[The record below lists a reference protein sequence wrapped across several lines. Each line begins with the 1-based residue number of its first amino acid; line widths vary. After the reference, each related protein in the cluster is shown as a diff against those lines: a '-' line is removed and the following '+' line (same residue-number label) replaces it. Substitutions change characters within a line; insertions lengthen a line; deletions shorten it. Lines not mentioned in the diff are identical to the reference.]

1 MKYQLTNLVKSLT
14 KEEVRNFK
22 VYSSRFRVKE
32 DTKKL
37 VQLFEYLRN
46 DEYDEYEDEVAS
58 LLFPEKSKNAYYQL
72 KNRLVREIEDS
83 LLMLHKNK
91 GDDYAVMRQLQ
102 LSKIFLDKGEY
113 QKSKDCLHKANKF
126 AKHSKNKILQCIIYD
141 RWLDLESAMPSGDIR
156 EIANL
161 ASDHIDQTG
170 FELKSKVLIMSVK
183 DELFRSNNSSKSSHS
198 VIQTLDETVQELRM
212 SDEFT
217 NSAILRIQVSDS
229 VKHVLL
235 VKKQYRELVE
245 FLQQELKN
253 FREDSLFSKT
263 TREQEVKYLSWI
275 INALLR
281 IRRINEVNQYID
293 ELEELLGRA
302 ENQQLANKHKWLLF
316 QCRLVGLVYSGKNKD
331 AIALLSDL
339 EGQPERVPHYP
350 LMVLLNLGLLHY
362 YENDLERSLD
372 YLTEIIGGE
381 SFKKFATPLQITVAV
396 IELVIRVEKDDY
408 VYALNRHKNIKRK
421 YRNFL
426 AKEEY
431 ERDKNFLDILK
442 DIISDALDPNPSKKL
457 KSKIKQFI
465 HDSPP
470 FEPGSNEALCYQLWL
485 QAYLKKRNYYQL
497 VLEDINSEN

>member
-22 VYSSRFRVKE
+22 VYSSRFKVKE

-46 DEYDEYEDEVAS
+46 DEYDEYDDGIVKI
-58 LLFPEKSKNAYYQL
+58 LFPKSSKNAYYQL

-102 LSKIFLDKGEY
+102 LSKIFSDKGEY
-113 QKSKDCLHKANKF
+113 QRSKDCLQKANKL
-126 AKHSKNKILQCIIYD
+126 AKNSKNKILQCIIYD
-141 RWLDLESAMPSGDIR
+141 RWLDLESGMPSGNIKKV
-156 EIANL
+156 ANL
-161 ASDHIDQTG
+161 ASDHINQTG
-170 FELKSKVLIMSVK
+170 FELKSKVLIASVK
-183 DELFRSNNSSKSSHS
+183 DELFRSNNSSKSSLS

-212 SDEFT
+212 SDEYT

-253 FREDSLFSKT
+253 FREDPLFSKT

-281 IRRINEVNQYID
+281 IRRISEVNQYID
-293 ELEELLGRA
+293 ELEELLGKS

-331 AIALLSDL
+331 AIILLSDL
-339 EGQPERVPHYP
+339 EGQRERVPHYP

-362 YENDLERSLD
+362 YENNLERSLD
-372 YLTEIIGGE
+372 YLTEIIGDE
-381 SFKKFATPLQITVAV
+381 SFKKFATPLQITATV
-396 IELVIRVEKDDY
+396 IELVIRIEKGDNI
-408 VYALNRHKNIKRK
+408 YALNRHKNIKRK

-431 ERDKNFLDILK
+431 RRDKNFLNILK
-442 DIISDALDPNPSKKL
+442 DIINDNLKHNPSKKT
-457 KSKIKQFI
+457 KAKIEQFI
-465 HDSPP
+465 QGSPP

-485 QAYLKKRNYYQL
+485 RAYLEKRNYYQL
-497 VLEDINSEN
+497 VLENINSEN